1 LEKYI
6 TDLFHEYPNVA
17 ILISI
22 VAGILVALIGFL
34 PSFFLTAAN
43 ILFFGFWKGTLLS
56 FLGESI
62 GAALAFLLYRK
73 GFREAAQKKLVK
85 YPRLQSLV
93 EARGKRASGLIFSM
107 RLMPFIPSG
116 LITLAAAIGKTGLAN
131 FIIFSSLGKIPAL
144 LIEAYSVWEITRFSQ
159 MGKWILLIISLVL
172 IFFIFKKK
180 PEGKSG
186 TAPGEM
192 GKK

>member
-6 TDLFHEYPNVA
+6 TDLFHQYPNAA

-22 VAGILVALIGFL
+22 VTGILVALIGFL

-56 FLGESI
+56 FLGEAI
-62 GAALAFLLYRK
+62 GAGLAFLLYRK
-73 GFREAAQKKLVK
+73 GLRKAAQQKLVK
-85 YPRLQSLV
+85 YPRLNALV
-93 EARGKRASGLIFSM
+93 EARGKRASLLIFSM

-116 LITLAAAIGKTGLAN
+116 LISLAAAIGKASFVN
-131 FIIFSSLGKIPAL
+131 FLIFSSLGKIPAL
-144 LIEAYSVWEITRFSQ
+144 LIEAYSVWEISRFSQ
-159 MGKWILLIISLVL
+159 QGKWILFIISLILV
-172 IFFIFKKK
+172 IFLFKKK
-180 PEGKSG
+180 PSG
-186 TAPGEM
+186 NPEIPPNTQ